1 MLVQAFTLF
10 SATLIPSL
18 KLAWQ
23 FYQEEKHYAH
33 QSFARWT
40 QAILM
45 VFIVTLSQTS
55 DSIQSYLNQNLEN
68 LLGADL
74 VISQKSALSETQ
86 LSWLQNQSQ
95 KIVATQD
102 VSTTLT
108 HQGKWQTA
116 KLKAVANDYPL
127 QGELRVATS
136 LDGSDLATSEG
147 PKSGEIWLDSRL
159 IASLGIEVGDS
170 LTLVDQRLT
179 VSHIIKHEPDRLMEG
194 HTVAMRA
201 MVNMQVMKKLSF
213 SDDIVRHRLLF
224 AVDADQTSNIIDW
237 QKENLPAAQIHHK
250 QGAHPLALFWQR
262 TENFIGLASII
273 LFFMAAIAIE
283 QLTHV
288 QMRKEQYFS
297 AVCMSLGASKLTG
310 FQISVFKWLMR
321 IGFMLPM
328 VLLVSAGFHWMLVH
342 WLGNTFSE
350 LSWSW
355 NMMLAIKSVLSISA
369 LFLIFQMP
377 VWIGLKNSSVAR
389 LVNNTQGKGS
399 YWLSLGCALAV
410 LVVIAMIYSDN
421 GLLTAMVLTS
431 MMITI
436 LLILGISWL
445 ALTFGEKFT
454 QKFSGLM
461 PFTLFMMKQ
470 RLMSK
475 STQVLG
481 VGLCAFL
488 LLFTLMLMKDL
499 NHTMS
504 AYQRQHD
511 GNLFVSQASKKQMD
525 DVHVW
530 AKTNDI
536 DVRQTKPYMYAKLT
550 KINGLFLDDYTDQPS
565 DSMATMKNSIRLHW
579 TDAVPANNKV
589 DDGQWWQADE
599 SNWQQVSIEQE
610 VMTDLGLDIG
620 DTLTFFV
627 GEQSVD
633 FSVAASHVYKS
644 GGGSITFWVQMP
656 TSALSHIDAPHYN
669 MASLELEAEQFPLL
683 SEMWQKHPSL
693 RMVSLK
699 ELTDRFDKTLAM
711 VTQVISGFS
720 ILIIGLVGIVIL
732 SSVNSLEAREKK
744 KNSIIMSFGFSKET
758 CLKLNVIEWSVTGSI
773 AAIGAIA
780 GTYIAGLLIYQSQF
794 SLAYKPDF
802 LWLFG
807 TLAVILTVVTSFGV
821 YASKNSLS
829 SSIRDLLAEQ

>member
-1 MLVQAFTLF
+1 MLG
-10 SATLIPSL
+10 SALTFLPNL

-23 FYQEEKHYAH
+23 FYQEEKHYSH
-33 QSFARWT
+33 QSFSRWT

-55 DSIQSYLNQNLEN
+55 DSVQSYLSQNLDN

-74 VISQKSALSETQ
+74 VISQKSALNNSQQT
-86 LSWLQNQSQ
+86 WLQNHSQ
-95 KIVATQD
+95 EIVATQD

-108 HQGKWQTA
+108 YQGKWQTA
-116 KLKAVANDYPL
+116 KLKAVGDNYPL
-127 QGELRVATS
+127 QGELRVASS
-136 LDGSDLATSEG
+136 LNGSEVAVSEG
-147 PKSGEIWLDSRL
+147 PELGEIWLDSRL
-159 IASLGIEVGDS
+159 IASLGINVGDS
-170 LTLVDQRLT
+170 LILSQQPLL

-201 MVNMQVMKKLSF
+201 MVNMQVMEKLDF
-213 SDDIVRHRLLF
+213 PDDIVRHRLLF
-224 AVDADQTSNIIDW
+224 AVDAEQTSNIIDW

-288 QMRKEQYFS
+288 QMRKEQYFA
-297 AVCMSLGASKLTG
+297 AVCMSLGASKMTG
-310 FQISVFKWLMR
+310 FQISVLKWLMR
-321 IGFMLPM
+321 IGFMLPL
-328 VLLVSAGFHWMLVH
+328 VLLLSAGFHWLLVH
-342 WLGNTFSE
+342 WLGNTFPD
-350 LSWSW
+350 LHWSW
-355 NMMLAIKSVLSISA
+355 DMLSAVKSVLSISA
-369 LFLIFQMP
+369 LFLIFQLP

-389 LVNNTQGKGS
+389 LVNNTQGKSS

-410 LVVIAMIYSDN
+410 LVAIAVIYSDN
-421 GLLTAMVLTS
+421 ALLTAMVLIS
-431 MMITI
+431 MVITI
-436 LLILGISWL
+436 VLILGISWL
-445 ALTFGEKFT
+445 ALTLGEKVT
-454 QKFSGLM
+454 QNFSGLM
-461 PFTLFMMKQ
+461 PFTLYMMKQ

-511 GNLFVSQASKKQMD
+511 GNLFVSQASNTQMK

-530 AKTNDI
+530 AQANDI
-536 DVRQTKPYMYAKLT
+536 EVRQSKPYMYAKLT

-579 TDAVPANNKV
+579 TDVVPANNRV
-589 DDGQWWQADE
+589 DEGQWWQPGD

-620 DTLTFFV
+620 DTLTFFI
-627 GEQSVD
+627 GNESID
-633 FSVAASHVYKS
+633 FNVAASHVYKS

-656 TSALSHIDAPHYN
+656 STGLAFIDASHYH
-669 MASLELEAEQFPLL
+669 MASLELDAQQFPLL

-699 ELTDRFDKTLAM
+699 ELTERFDKTLAM

-720 ILIIGLVGIVIL
+720 VLIIGLAGIVIL

-758 CLKLNVIEWSVTGSI
+758 CLRLNVIEWSVTGSI

-794 SLAYKPDF
+794 SLTYKPDF
-802 LWLFG
+802 LWLGG
-807 TLAVILTVVTSFGV
+807 TLTIILALVTVFGV